1 MIVVTEHRGGDDFL
15 DLARSLLEALAA
27 AEGFLDGRVGRSPDD
42 PQVWTIVTSWRD
54 VGSMRRGF
62 GSFDAKVAAAP
73 VMVSAVDRVSAFE
86 VMLESTEGG
95 VEVRSSDRSQD

>member
-27 AEGFLDGRVGRSPDD
+27 AEGFLDRRVGRSPDD

-62 GSFDAKVAAAP
+62 RIVRRESRRCAGHGQCCGSRVCVRGDAG
-73 VMVSAVDRVSAFE
+73 VDR
-86 VMLESTEGG
+86 
-95 VEVRSSDRSQD
+95 RRR